1 VAAGYEAKLP
11 ALFKTVLPYFAR
23 FAKFVH
29 KKPIKSG
36 HNKSG
41 DWGKAPKKEEA
52 EIGGRQ
58 LRRGGKPSPDKKQI
72 NKNVYNQKGKKVIL

>member
-1 VAAGYEAKLP
+1 VAPGYEAKPP
-11 ALFKTVLPYFAR
+11 AFFKTALPYFVR
-23 FAKFVH
+23 FAKFKH
-29 KKPIKSG
+29 KKPIKLG

-41 DWGKAPKKEEA
+41 DWGKTPKKEEA

-58 LRRGGKPSPDKKQI
+58 LRRGGRLSPDKKQI